1 MPSASEPATASRAG
15 RNLPAA
21 IASGVGLGVVVLV
34 SLFTVKALFGL
45 VVIVALV
52 VASREFIQAF
62 ANKDIR
68 VARTPVYAASVGLP
82 ALAYVW
88 GSTVQIAA
96 FGIAV
101 ITVLIWRIRKGT
113 DGYVKD
119 VTASIFIMAYL
130 PFMAGFLMLTLSAG
144 NGPQRV
150 LTFILL
156 TVSND
161 IGGYVAGV
169 LFGRHPIAAHISPK
183 KSWEGFAGSLILQM
197 AVGALAFAYLLNAP
211 WWQGVIAGVV
221 LAVTATGGDFAESEI
236 KRDLGVKD
244 MGSFI
249 PGHGGMM
256 DRMDSLIPNAFASW
270 VLFTLFLGSGI
281 A

>member
-221 LAVTATGGDFAESEI
+221 LAVTATGGDFAESAI

-244 MGSFI
+244 MGSFL